1 MTFSTNK
8 NVDEKNTNLLIT
20 LGIVFT
26 QSLIELKGWEKG
38 AVDFAVMQN
47 RHLCIFDTNPG
58 GSGYSIKLNDNQT
71 MLDVIAASKKLLQ
84 KAKDANAKDMLLD
97 KFTLRFIR
105 RIDIDGALNWI
116 EEQEKTV
123 GVYPSPIPEVFN
135 TNDVRLSS
143 MQELL
148 HAFGSSNTSLTI
160 FVDDNYDKWDYGT
173 ATYGWQARLLGEFF
187 YKRNNTTFCVACK
200 TNASIPEGALQM
212 LRSIEAIFGS
222 PVKIDYLSDKPLY
235 PLAYIDGRLYF
246 TINDESSTLNECW
259 GDGMLY
265 CIKTENPART
275 AQRIDCSYNAE
286 TTQIFFLNDNNC
298 EDIHSK
304 ELGKIIHTHDN
315 TAKSIIDRFISHCK
329 TTDGDLYISYHDE
342 HMKSVASFILT
353 LQTIEYF
360 TKQIGKD
367 FRLEFLLEEYEYD
380 KQKRGI
386 FANIQ
391 DSDKRDDKLVDTI
404 NHWMNDLDYIVNVED
419 IDSKRAGS
427 LTHWR
432 VLNFEYNG
440 KRLSIYP
447 DGGLLNGWGL
457 GRLNPGERY
466 DYYDTTTDDNIP
478 LQRQSDIKF
487 EVHIEDI

>member
-1 MTFSTNK
+1 M
-8 NVDEKNTNLLIT
+8 
-20 LGIVFT
+20 
-26 QSLIELKGWEKG
+26 
-38 AVDFAVMQN
+38 
-47 RHLCIFDTNPG
+47 
-58 GSGYSIKLNDNQT
+58 
-71 MLDVIAASKKLLQ
+71 
-84 KAKDANAKDMLLD
+84 
-97 KFTLRFIR
+97 
-105 RIDIDGALNWI
+105 
-116 EEQEKTV
+116 
-123 GVYPSPIPEVFN
+123 
-135 TNDVRLSS
+135 
-143 MQELL
+143 
-148 HAFGSSNTSLTI
+148 
-160 FVDDNYDKWDYGT
+160 
-173 ATYGWQARLLGEFF
+173 
-187 YKRNNTTFCVACK
+187 
-200 TNASIPEGALQM
+200 
-212 LRSIEAIFGS
+212 
-222 PVKIDYLSDKPLY
+222 SDKPLY

-329 TTDGDLYISYHDE
+329 NTDGDLYISYQDE
-342 HMKSVASFILT
+342 HMKSVASFVLT

-380 KQKRGI
+380 NQKRGI

-391 DSDKRDDKLVDTI
+391 DSDKRDDKLEDI
-404 NHWMNDLDYIVNVED
+404 IYQWNKDIVFT
-419 IDSKRAGS
+419 IDSKASGE

-457 GRLNPGERY
+457 GRLKPGERY

-487 EVHIEDI
+487 EVHIEDIK